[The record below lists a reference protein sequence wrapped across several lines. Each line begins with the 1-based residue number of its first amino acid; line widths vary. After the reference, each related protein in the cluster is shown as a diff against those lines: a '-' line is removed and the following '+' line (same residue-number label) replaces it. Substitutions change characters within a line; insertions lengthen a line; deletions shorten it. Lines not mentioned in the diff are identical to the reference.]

1 MFRKAEEKDIADIEK
16 IYDEIISKE
25 ESEGIMTGWKRGIY
39 PTRAT
44 AESALKKDELYVCE
58 KDGKVL
64 GTGIFNHNQVDEY
77 KFGNWKIPAEDSEIL
92 VLHTLVISPKASGKG
107 LGKKFID
114 FYNRLAKE
122 RNCKSLRIDTNEN
135 NTAARK
141 FYTKLGFSE
150 VGIAPCNFN
159 GLNGI
164 NLVLLEREVI

>member
-44 AESALKKDELYVCE
+44 AENALKKDELYVCE

-77 KFGNWKIPAEDSEIL
+77 KFGSWKIPAEDSEIL

-135 NTAARK
+135 NTAARQ

-150 VGIAPCNFN
+150 VGIVPCNFN
-159 GLNGI
+159 GLNDI